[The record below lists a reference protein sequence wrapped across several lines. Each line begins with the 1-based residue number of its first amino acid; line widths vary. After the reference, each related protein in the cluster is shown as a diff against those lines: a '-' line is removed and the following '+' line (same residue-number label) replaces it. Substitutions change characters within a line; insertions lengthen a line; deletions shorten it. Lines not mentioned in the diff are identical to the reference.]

1 MKVIEHP
8 WAPTYLYRMD
18 YKWLRHIMMYTAGA
32 VIVLHSV
39 LPHRHSSELSAQE
52 HAVIHEEAEGV
63 LGLIQL
69 LLHDY
74 EQLAETFVTRE
85 AAEEFALPAFI
96 ALVPLVVLYADILLL
111 DDLAQELP
119 LPIDDMRLAQLGHVH
134 AWGVR
139 PPPVA

>member
-1 MKVIEHP
+1 MNS
-8 WAPTYLYRMD
+8 
-18 YKWLRHIMMYTAGA
+18 KWLRHMMMYMAGA

-85 AAEEFALPAFI
+85 AAVEFSIPAFV
-96 ALVPLVVLYADILLL
+96 ALVPLVALCTDIRLL
-111 DDLAQELP
+111 DEVAQELP
-119 LPIDDMRLAQLGHVH
+119 LPIDDMLLAQLGHVC

>member
-1 MKVIEHP
+1 MNS
-8 WAPTYLYRMD
+8 
-18 YKWLRHIMMYTAGA
+18 KWLRNTMMYMAGA

-39 LPHRHSSELSAQE
+39 LPHRHSSELSAKE
-52 HAVIHEEAEGV
+52 HAVIHEEAEGI

-85 AAEEFALPAFI
+85 AAVEFSIPAFV
-96 ALVPLVVLYADILLL
+96 ALVPLVALCTDIRLL
-111 DDLAQELP
+111 DEVAQELP
-119 LPIDDMRLAQLGHVH
+119 LPIDDMRLAQLGHVC

>member
-1 MKVIEHP
+1 MNS
-8 WAPTYLYRMD
+8 
-18 YKWLRHIMMYTAGA
+18 KWLRHMMMYMAGA

-39 LPHRHSSELSAQE
+39 LPHSHASDLSAEE
-52 HAVIHEEAEGV
+52 HVLVHEESEGV

-74 EQLAETFVTRE
+74 EQLAETFITRD
-85 AAEEFALPAFI
+85 APVEFALPEFF
-96 ALVPLVVLYADILLL
+96 ALVPLVALFADILLL
-111 DDLAQELP
+111 EDVAQELP
-119 LPIDDMRLAQLGHVH
+119 LPIDDMRLAQLGHVN